1 MINYFKLIVL
11 GVIAVFAL
19 IASNY
24 ARDLAYQVHAILI
37 FLVAAGMFLWTL
49 RSTDEPVPAKVLQ
62 TSYMDDVIR
71 AGVIATAAW
80 GSWGSLPAPSSRRNW
95 PFRC

>member
-49 RSTDEPVPAKVLQ
+49 RSTDEPGARQ
-62 TSYMDDVIR
+62 
-71 AGVIATAAW
+71 
-80 GSWGSLPAPSSRRNW
+80 GSADLLHG
-95 PFRC
+95 